1 MPGRVKGGKGGV
13 DAAGDGVGAV
23 EVEEDVAD
31 ERDLL
36 AVALPARGEDAE
48 ELHGGRV
55 AVDDADG
62 RREVVR
68 DGADGRVDEGREARP
83 QPRVELRG
91 VLVLAERLDAAVE
104 LLERRARV
112 ERRAGV
118 DARDGGV
125 DAREHR
131 RKVVGRQRGRV
142 KRLDRDPAL
151 HRQRCTVHRHHS
163 PRSSCRRV

>member
-104 LLERRARV
+104 LLERRRN
-112 ERRAGV
+112 
-118 DARDGGV
+118 
-125 DAREHR
+125 
-131 RKVVGRQRGRV
+131 VVGRQRGRV